1 MWGVDFILVSGIPDL
16 GVLLVSALPFR
27 SWLDAPIL
35 LLALE
40 GNSHAWQFAIMI
52 KTQVQIPDELYKKA
66 KALAK
71 AKEWSL
77 AEVFRRGLEYMT
89 SVNDPAAMNQDW

>member
-1 MWGVDFILVSGIPDL
+1 MV
-16 GVLLVSALPFR
+16 
-27 SWLDAPIL
+27 
-35 LLALE
+35 
-40 GNSHAWQFAIMI
+40 
-52 KTQVQIPDELYKKA
+52 KTQVQVPDELYEKA

-89 SVNDPAAMNQDW
+89 RTNAVEEVEEHWVLPKLGGERFRAGSDELDLKGVAQEEEVRGFGDVGD